1 MIRKSSAR
9 MLSTNH
15 RPRQKGHIHGRLMV
29 RLRTG
34 DYGYTNYK
42 QGVLKFTKDLPRVP
56 HCSVSRLGFLPNKS
70 WKSIM
75 RERHKNPNDSPPQNN
90 IIPYLS

>member
-1 MIRKSSAR
+1 MIRKSNGR

-34 DYGYTNYK
+34 EYGYTNYK
-42 QGVLKFTKDLPRVP
+42 PGVLSLLRTYHVFDIVLY
-56 HCSVSRLGFLPNKS
+56 LG
-70 WKSIM
+70 
-75 RERHKNPNDSPPQNN
+75 
-90 IIPYLS
+90 